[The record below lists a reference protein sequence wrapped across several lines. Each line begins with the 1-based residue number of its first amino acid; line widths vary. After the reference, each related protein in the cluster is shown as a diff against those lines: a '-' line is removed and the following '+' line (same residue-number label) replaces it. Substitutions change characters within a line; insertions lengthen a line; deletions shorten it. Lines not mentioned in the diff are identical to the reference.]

1 MPKVTIDGKDF
12 EAKQGQTVIQVA
24 LENGI
29 DIPHFCWHPALSV
42 AGNCRM
48 CLVDVEKIPKL
59 SIACSTTVSEG
70 MVVHTQNEKS
80 LKGRE
85 DVMEFLLINHPLD
98 CPICDEAGQCK
109 LQDYAFNHSRGVS
122 RFEEEKVHKDKR
134 VPFGPNVLF
143 DAERCISCSRCIR
156 FGQEIADQPILTFVD
171 RGDHVTIEPYPGT
184 QLDNPYSMNVID
196 ICPVGALTSRDF
208 RFKAR
213 AWDMSFTET
222 ICPDC
227 ARGCNI
233 RAGVRDNEIMRLE
246 PRPNPNVND
255 FWMCDVGRLGAYPPV
270 NADNRISGAWLRTN
284 ANLVASSIEDAA
296 TSIAN
301 AFKKYKADEI
311 AFIASPYATIEDNF
325 TFLEI
330 AKAKSNTIGYFP
342 HYDGEDAK
350 LLIRADRTPN
360 SYGLKLLGIKE
371 FGEDFAASLRSG
383 KIKMVYALED
393 DFIQRTD
400 LVFNKVEFF
409 ACHATNESA
418 TTAKANVILPAS
430 SWAEKE
436 GVLVN
441 FEGWAQKLKPA
452 VETTRQVRGLDHMN
466 QSRLDRF
473 ASKFD
478 RWAKGRKIDSLASW
492 QLCEMVGIHLG
503 MKTEHLYTEDVF
515 EKAASLVAG
524 LKGLDYDKIGSFG
537 HPVAGVEKEI
547 KTSFYQEV
555 YQLNTFDYKE
565 LIDIDVVS
573 KPWPDESIKREVET
587 VS

>member
-12 EAKQGQTVIQVA
+12 EAQQGQTVIQVA

-29 DIPHFCWHPALSV
+29 DIPHFCWHPALTV

-59 SIACSTTVSEG
+59 SIACSTTVTEG

-109 LQDYAFNHSRGVS
+109 LQDYAFNHSRGIS

-156 FGQEIADQPILTFVD
+156 FGQEIADQPVLTFVD
-171 RGDHVTIEPYPGT
+171 RGDHVTIEPYPGM
-184 QLDNPYSMNVID
+184 QLDNPVSMNVID

-233 RAGVRDNEIMRLE
+233 RAGVRDNEILRLE

-255 FWMCDVGRLGAYPPV
+255 FWMCDMGRLETYPPV
-270 NADNRISGAWLRTN
+270 NAETRISGAWSRQSGKLIS
-284 ANLVASSIEDAA
+284 LEPDAA
-296 TSIAN
+296 AAMIAI
-301 AFKKYKADEI
+301 ALKKYKPEEI
-311 AFIASPYATIEDNF
+311 ACIASPFATIEDNF
-325 TFLEI
+325 AFLEV
-330 AKAKSNTIGYFP
+330 AKLKTKNIGYFP
-342 HYDGEDAK
+342 HSVGEDQK

-360 SYGLKLLGIKE
+360 SYGLKLLGVNE
-371 FGEDFAASLRSG
+371 FGSEFTEALRTG
-383 KIKMVYALED
+383 KIKAIYALED
-393 DFIQRTD
+393 DFLSRINLPFD
-400 LVFNKVEFF
+400 KVVFFG
-409 ACHATNESA
+409 CHATNESR
-418 TTAKANVILPAS
+418 TTERADVILPAS
-430 SWAEKE
+430 AWAEKE
-436 GVLVN
+436 GVFVN
-441 FEGWAQKLKPA
+441 FEGWAQKLRPA
-452 VETTRQVRGLDHMN
+452 VETSHHVRNLDRMN

-478 RWAKGRKIDSLASW
+478 RWAKGRKVDAIESW
-492 QLCEMVGIHLG
+492 QLAEMVGLHLG
-503 MKTEHLYTEDVF
+503 MKSNHLYTEDVF
-515 EKAASLVAG
+515 EKAALSVTG
-524 LKGLDYDKIGSFG
+524 LKGLDYEKIGSQG
-537 HPVAGVEKEI
+537 HPVSGVDKTI
-547 KTSFYQEV
+547 KISYYREV
-555 YQLNTFDYKE
+555 YQNDTQE
-565 LIDIDVVS
+565 HI
-573 KPWPDESIKREVET
+573 EVMMQND
-587 VS
+587 

>member
-1 MPKVTIDGKDF
+1 MPKVTIDGKEF

-29 DIPHFCWHPALSV
+29 DIPHFCWHPALTV

-59 SIACSTTVSEG
+59 SIACSTTVTEG

-109 LQDYAFNHSRGVS
+109 LQDYAFSHSRGVS
-122 RFEEEKVHKDKR
+122 RFDEEKVHKEKR
-134 VPFGPNVLF
+134 IPFSENILF
-143 DAERCISCSRCIR
+143 DGERCISCSRCIR
-156 FGQEIADQPILTFVD
+156 FGQEIADQPILTFVQ

-184 QLDNPYSMNVID
+184 ELDNPVSMNIID

-213 AWDMSFTET
+213 SWDMSFTET

-233 RAGVRDNEIMRLE
+233 RAGVRDNQIMRLE

-255 FWMCDVGRLGAYPPV
+255 FWMCDMGRLEAYPPV
-270 NADNRISGAWLRTN
+270 NAETRVSGACVKKSGKLHS
-284 ANLVASSIEDAA
+284 ASIEEAVHAIA
-296 TSIAN
+296 TSLKI
-301 AFKKYKADEI
+301 YKPDEI
-311 AFIASPYATIEDNF
+311 AFVASPFATIEDNF
-325 TFLEI
+325 AFREL
-330 AKAKSNTIGYFP
+330 AKGVTKNIGYFP
-342 HYDGEDAK
+342 HIIGVDEK

-360 SYGLKLLGIKE
+360 AYGLKLLGITE
-371 FGEDFAASLRSG
+371 FGKDFSELIKNG
-383 KIKMVYALED
+383 KIKAIYSLED
-393 DFIQRTD
+393 DFIPRTGLSLD
-400 LVFNKVEFF
+400 RLEFF
-409 ACHATNESA
+409 AAHATNKSH
-418 TTAKANVILPAS
+418 TTDKANVILPAA

-436 GVLVN
+436 GVIVN

-452 VETTRQVRGLDHMN
+452 IETSHHVRNLEYMN

-473 ASKFD
+473 ASRFD
-478 RWAKGRKIDSLASW
+478 RWATKKKNDAFESW
-492 QLCEMVGIHLG
+492 RLCEMVGERLG
-503 MKTEHLYTEDVF
+503 KKNGYLYTEDVF
-515 EKAASLVAG
+515 EAAVKNISGLAG
-524 LKGLDYDKIGSFG
+524 LSY
-537 HPVAGVEKEI
+537 EK
-547 KTSFYQEV
+547 
-555 YQLNTFDYKE
+555 D
-565 LIDIDVVS
+565 
-573 KPWPDESIKREVET
+573 R
-587 VS
+587 

>member
-1 MPKVTIDGKDF
+1 MPKVTIDGKEF

-29 DIPHFCWHPALSV
+29 DIPHFCWHPALTV

-59 SIACSTTVSEG
+59 SIACSTTVTDG

-122 RFEEEKVHKDKR
+122 RFEEEKVHKEKR
-134 VPFGPNVLF
+134 IPFGPNVLF

-156 FGQEIADQPILTFVD
+156 FGEEIADQPVLTFVD
-171 RGDHVTIEPYPGT
+171 RGDHVTIEPYPGM

-213 AWDMSFTET
+213 AWEMSFTET
-222 ICPDC
+222 VCPHC

-233 RAGVRDNEIMRLE
+233 RAGVRDNQIMRLE

-255 FWMCDVGRLGAYPPV
+255 FWMCDVGRLESYPPV
-270 NADNRISGAWLRTN
+270 NAENRISGAWRRQSGAL
-284 ANLVASSIEDAA
+284 ASVPLDDAA
-296 TSIAN
+296 AIIAN
-301 AFKKYKADEI
+301 ALKKYKSEEI
-311 AFIASPYATIEDNF
+311 AFIASPFATIEDNF
-325 TFLEI
+325 SFLEI
-330 AKAKSNTIGYFP
+330 AKSKTKNIGYFP
-342 HYDGEDAK
+342 YFSGEDAK

-360 SYGLKLLGIKE
+360 SYGLKLLGINE
-371 FGEDFAASLRSG
+371 FGVDFAESLRSG
-383 KIKMVYALED
+383 KIKAIYALED
-393 DFIQRTD
+393 DFLLRTK
-400 LVFNKVEFF
+400 LTFEKVEFF
-409 ACHATNESA
+409 ACHGMNRTD
-418 TTAKANVILPAS
+418 TTDRADVILPAS

-436 GVLVN
+436 GVFVN

-452 VETTRQVRGLDHMN
+452 VETSHNVRSLDHMN

-478 RWAKGRKIDSLASW
+478 RWAKGIKIDALESW
-492 QLCEMVGIHLG
+492 QLAEMVGLHLG
-503 MKTEHLYTEDVF
+503 MKTNHFYTEDVF

-524 LKGLDYDKIGSFG
+524 LNGLDYEKIGSQG
-537 HPVAGVEKEI
+537 HPVAGIDKKI
-547 KTSFYQEV
+547 KTSYYQEV
-555 YQLNTFDYKE
+555 YQQDTQQL
-565 LIDIDVVS
+565 V
-573 KPWPDESIKREVET
+573 EVLT
-587 VS
+587 

>member
-1 MPKVTIDGKDF
+1 MPKVTIDGKEF
-12 EAKQGQTVIQVA
+12 EAQQGQTVIQVA

-59 SIACSTTVSEG
+59 SIACSTTVGEG

-80 LKGRE
+80 IKGRE

-109 LQDYAFNHSRGVS
+109 LQDYAFSHSRGVS
-122 RFEEEKVHKDKR
+122 RFEEEKVHKEKR
-134 VPFGPNVLF
+134 VPFGPTVLF

-156 FGQEIADQPILTFVD
+156 FGEEIADQPVLTFVD
-171 RGDHVTIEPYPGT
+171 RGDHVTIEPFPGM

-213 AWDMSFTET
+213 PWDMSFTET
-222 ICPDC
+222 VCPHC

-255 FWMCDVGRLGAYPPV
+255 FWMCDVGRLESYPPV
-270 NADNRISGAWLRTN
+270 NAADRISGAFLKL
-284 ANLVASSIEDAA
+284 AGSSESSPIDSAAALVAKSLA
-296 TSIAN
+296 
-301 AFKKYKADEI
+301 KYKPEEI
-311 AFIASPYATIEDNF
+311 AFVASAFATIEDNF
-325 TFLEI
+325 SFLQL
-330 AKAKSNTIGYFP
+330 AKTKSKHIGYFP
-342 HYDGEDAK
+342 FTQGENDK

-371 FGEDFAASLRSG
+371 FGSEFTDLLKSG
-383 KIKMVYALED
+383 KIKAIYSLED
-393 DFIQRTD
+393 DFLTRANLAFD
-400 LVFNKVEFF
+400 KVEFF
-409 ACHATNESA
+409 ACHATNQSA
-418 TTAKANVILPAS
+418 TTGRADVILPAA

-436 GVLVN
+436 GVFIN
-441 FEGWAQKLKPA
+441 FEGWAQKLRPS
-452 VETTRQVRGLDHMN
+452 VETTHLQRGRDYMN

-473 ASKFD
+473 GSKFD
-478 RWAKGRKIDSLASW
+478 RWAQGRKIDAYESW
-492 QLCEMVGIHLG
+492 QLVEMVGTHFGI
-503 MKTEHLYTEDVF
+503 KTDHLYTEDVF
-515 EKAASLVAG
+515 EKAATVIPA
-524 LKGLDYDKIGSFG
+524 LKGLDYGKIGTFG
-537 HPVAGVEKEI
+537 HPVFGVDKAI
-547 KTSFYQEV
+547 KTSYYREV
-555 YQLNTFDYKE
+555 YQ
-565 LIDIDVVS
+565 IDTQTPTHLSLHEI
-573 KPWPDESIKREVET
+573 EIGT
-587 VS
+587 V